1 MTMFKKYQTNQEQTK
16 KQELYINKSL
26 IRREKFLKI
35 NTPDTFF
42 SLYDDR
48 RRFEKKIVRRTVNS

>member
-16 KQELYINKSL
+16 KQELYHKSL

-35 NTPDTFF
+35 DTPDTFS